1 VKLLILGATGRTGS
15 QLVTQAL
22 ADGYKVRALVRNPH
36 KLQADSSKIE
46 VVAGDATDTAAAGQA
61 VKGADAVIVALGGGS
76 DLKSDLASRVA
87 RTFVPAMRDA
97 GVGRVIILSAFGAG
111 ETLPMAGRL
120 DRLLNKTLL
129 KRLFGDKAQADS
141 VWRSSGLDWTLVY
154 AVTLTTGPRTGDY
167 AATKTLRA
175 RGKPTISRADVAE
188 FMLAQVSSATW
199 SRRTAILSRRRQ
211 ASAHRALAG

>member
-1 VKLLILGATGRTGS
+1 VKLLVLGATGRTGS

-22 ADGYKVRALVRNPH
+22 AAGHKVRALVRNPQ
-36 KLQADSSKIE
+36 KLEADSSKIE
-46 VVAGDATDTAAAGQA
+46 VVVGDATDTVA
-61 VKGADAVIVALGGGS
+61 VGEALEGVDAVLVALGGGS

-97 GVGRVIILSAFGAG
+97 GVGRVIVLSAFGAG
-111 ETLPMAGRL
+111 ETLPMASRL
-120 DRLLNKTLL
+120 DRLLNRTLL
-129 KRLFGDKAQADS
+129 KRLFGDKAEADS

-154 AVTLTTGPRTGDY
+154 AVTLTKGPRTGDY
-167 AATKTLRA
+167 AATETLRA

-188 FMLAQVSSATW
+188 FMLAQVSSTTW

-211 ASAHRALAG
+211 ASADRAFLG